1 MSEGEMVKNNL
12 KHLLVDRDMSLA
24 QLARRIKVAYSIV
37 NDFANMK
44 RNSVQFEVLEKICR
58 ELGVTIGDV
67 LIVIS
72 DEDR

>member
-1 MSEGEMVKNNL
+1 MVKNNL

-24 QLARRIKVAYSIV
+24 QLSRRIKVAYSIV

-58 ELGVTIGDV
+58 ELRVNVGDI
-67 LIVIS
+67 LIVVP
-72 DEDR
+72 DENTRD